1 MMWGDEWEPHTASAG
16 QPAVASS
23 VTIVM
28 PEAVRWI
35 LLAVCFRIV
44 TDANVAN
51 RTPVLTVLDG
61 SGTARASVAA
71 GVATVASKT
80 ADYTFANG
88 LAGWVA
94 AGTSVVSG
102 AGPVLPLQD
111 GDSLVISVDGVQAG
125 DQVSRV
131 RVTAL
136 QRAVRAD

>member
-35 LLAVCFRIV
+35 LRAVCFRIA

-61 SGTARASVAA
+61 SGVARASVAA

-94 AGTSVVSG
+94 AGTAVVSG
-102 AGPVLPLQD
+102 PGPVLPLQD